1 MGSTQQT
8 RQVER
13 LLTGGPSAQ
22 VARCLRPATPYH
34 SAARLCGLSAH
45 SHPLLLQHEQP
56 TSLQLKRQGTRQHN
70 KHRAG
75 MTPPTPAYH
84 PPKLFTPSNNPRRYN
99 ATTQNP
105 THTRAGHGAPQ
116 IAPHDDKQTTCTGTL
131 VDNILPPHGAAI
143 RTEANRPW
151 QDEPKPGN
159 THNSSNSLHH
169 WKAAKCREIHRSKN
183 TRRTTLTKC
192 LLCRRR

>member
-84 PPKLFTPSNNPRRYN
+84 PPNSTPLRTTHD
-99 ATTQNP
+99 ATTRRPRTQP
-105 THTRAGHGAPQ
+105 THEPATEHRKLHLTMTNKRRAPAHSSTTSCPPWSRHTHGSEPPLAGRTKTRQRPQLRQQLAPLESRQ
-116 IAPHDDKQTTCTGTL
+116 MPRDPQKQKYT
-131 VDNILPPHGAAI
+131 A
-143 RTEANRPW
+143 
-151 QDEPKPGN
+151 
-159 THNSSNSLHH
+159 HN
-169 WKAAKCREIHRSKN
+169 AD
-183 TRRTTLTKC
+183 
-192 LLCRRR
+192 